1 MNAALWHASIDPRSM
16 LDHLLDNRL
25 IDNRKL
31 QLWCAALFA
40 ESKANYGNWYGRISA
55 WMVGAKADSESSQ
68 SPTLTAL
75 SWADPHPT
83 RDRLG
88 DPPMAFRAAA
98 LRDLV
103 GDPWTIIERQ
113 HRHRDGSPIWSRKRS
128 AGPGHHILTIHD
140 DWLTPLVVNL
150 AQAAFDGVTAGTR
163 LDPVRLLVLADAMEE
178 AGCPVEV
185 PCECALTMPR
195 GPGGQTMPTCQRCPD
210 GFGPHPLLA
219 HLRSPGPHFRG
230 CWAVDLVLGKG

>member
-1 MNAALWHASIDPRSM
+1 MNAALWHASADPRPM
-16 LDHLLDNRL
+16 LDYLLENRL
-25 IDNRKL
+25 IDDRKL
-31 QLWCAALFA
+31 RLWCAAMFS
-40 ESKANYGNWYGRISA
+40 ESRADYGDWYGRRPA
-55 WMVGAKADSESSQ
+55 WLVGERADCEDDQ
-68 SPTLTAL
+68 NLPLTVQG
-75 SWADPHPT
+75 WADPK
-83 RDRLG
+83 RDRPG
-88 DPPMAFRAAA
+88 DPPMALRAEI

-178 AGCPVEV
+178 AGCPAEATCPRCNGTGGVED
-185 PCECALTMPR
+185 
-195 GPGGQTMPTCQRCPD
+195 D
-210 GFGPHPLLA
+210 GDGDGWICDRTVPHPLLA
-219 HLRSPGPHFRG
+219 HLRLPGPHFRG
-230 CWAVDLVLGKG
+230 CWAVDLILGKE